1 MEIIASMLNMSRSQ
15 LNRKMLAVTGCNTT
29 TYISQLRI
37 SKAKRLLDSEP
48 SMSIGDIAMK
58 CGFEDM
64 AYFSRTFKQMTK
76 MTPSQ
81 YRKRVR

>member
-1 MEIIASMLNMSRSQ
+1 MLNMSRSQ